1 MAAAPLT
8 PPPTELTP
16 PELSNFIVDSL
27 AETKLVL
34 SPVSSKIEAVSEIH
48 FQEG

>member
-8 PPPTELTP
+8 PPPTELP

-27 AETKLVL
+27 ADTKLVL
-34 SPVSSKIEAVSEIH
+34 SPVSSKMEAVSEIH